1 FDSGENILLAHNRVE
16 GILGRLFQTF
26 FDRDATIEEWQLGH
40 AALTDSISPDVILDW
55 FQTRANLG
63 VFSDTE
69 YIQAL
74 YTHTFGR
81 TATETELQA
90 QLSRLEN
97 NEITRNWLAV
107 DLASSDEAITTIG
120 SVLLLDGG
128 L

>member
-1 FDSGENILLAHNRVE
+1 M
-16 GILGRLFQTF
+16 
-26 FDRDATIEEWQLGH
+26 
-40 AALTDSISPDVILDW
+40 ILDW